1 MNILNAILSQAIF
14 GQTEVTAADLE
25 FRGIYDASGGV
36 APSPVT
42 KGHYYVVSNGGTIGG
57 TVYNANDFIWCNGT
71 IWQRTPALL
80 TGVALVNGQTGNV
93 VLDTDDITEGVN
105 KYVTAS
111 DIAKLANVPLNTNS
125 ELAKMFDKTSNTTD
139 NITVGLTNL
148 FLTALERAKLA
159 NVPNDTNTALNSKY
173 TLLSNTMDDIING
186 TTYVKTENNFTDA
199 YKNKLDNL
207 TDNYKGSYADDTALK
222 TAYPTG
228 NDGDYATVQSTGTIW
243 IWSVGLSDWADT
255 LSGSIGDM
263 LKSEYDS
270 SNKGVDVYDMDNMDD
285 GTTKVAM
292 LLTERTKLSGLDA
305 GDKLTVTAVE
315 KSNIGTITDKV
326 TLEEA
331 QDGIG
336 LILTDTNTIDFKYTD
351 ATPTIEADVKYQ
363 NSTTTTISD
372 DLNGLKVDVED
383 NTSIQKV
390 EIAKAGTLTGSRK
403 RVNLIEGSNIT
414 ITTTDNAVDDRVD
427 LTITSNAVSGTIAVQ
442 KDDVEVVASVETLNF
457 EGDVTVID
465 EGSNKVTVTV
475 TGGSATDELV
485 KISSNDTTAGYLEDK
500 VVGTTNKITVTT
512 LNDGDNEDLQIGIG
526 TDIFDKSKDTMD
538 NITDGTTYVKTENN
552 LTDAL
557 KTNYDSAYSKAH
569 DQNTDTGTSSD
580 DFSIGDGT
588 DTDKT
593 ISINNGDANSPQ
605 LKYNSS
611 TNTWQYSNDGT
622 MFDDMGSGSGGST
635 EVVYLEVTQVTH
647 GFDNDFIYNNGTTW
661 VKARANSET
670 TTATHFAVRID
681 DNTFNAVVIGEVDVT
696 GLLDDDGQA
705 LVNNTFYFLSQT
717 VAGKLATAEPT
728 TGIKQVVMKTNTTN
742 NATISI
748 EIPFDLAEP
757 SNLAYTDVSNTF
769 TDVQVIKKT
778 STSAFTVEND
788 SGESIFNVDTDG
800 NVVTIGNNY
809 TAPTLDNEVA
819 TKKYVDDNSGGGTYV
834 IQSKSST
841 YTALIT
847 DDCIL
852 CTNTWTLSLPA
863 ANTWTK
869 PLTVKNIGTGVITI
883 DANSTETIDGE
894 LTKILTEQMYVV
906 LMSDGTNIHRIG
918 G

>member
-14 GQTEVTAADLE
+14 GQTEVTASDLD
-25 FRGIYDASGGV
+25 FRGVYDISGGSF
-36 APSPVT
+36 PSNP
-42 KGHYYVVSNGGTIGG
+42 KLGDYYVISKAGTISGITYLENEFIWYNG
-57 TVYNANDFIWCNGT
+57 TVWAK
-71 IWQRTPALL
+71 TPPLT
-80 TGVALVNGQTGNV
+80 TGVTLVNGQSGNV

-125 ELAKMFDKTSNTTD
+125 ELAKMFDKTANTTD

-263 LKSEYDS
+263 LKADYDS

-292 LLTERTKLSGLDA
+292 LLTERTKLSGLDE

-315 KSNIGTITDKV
+315 KSNIATITDKV
-326 TLEEA
+326 NLEEA

-336 LILTDTNTIDFKYTD
+336 LILTDTNTIDFTYTD
-351 ATPTIEADVKYQ
+351 ATPTIEADIKYQ

-372 DLNGLKVDVED
+372 DLNGLKVDVND
-383 NTSIQKV
+383 NTSTQKV

-427 LTITSNAVSGTIAVQ
+427 LTITSNAVSGTVAVQ

-457 EGDVTVID
+457 EGDVTVTD

-475 TGGSATDELV
+475 TGGSDTDELV

-500 VVGTTNKITVTT
+500 VIGTTNKITITT
-512 LNDGDNEDLQIGIG
+512 LNDGGNEDLQIGIG
-526 TDIFDKSKDTMD
+526 TDIFDKSTDTMD
-538 NITDGTTYVKTENN
+538 NITDGITYVKTTNDY
-552 LTDAL
+552 TDAEKAKL
-557 KTNYDSAYSKAH
+557 ANINNPMLFKGGIALNSDFPTLAEVKNGWTYTILADVTDDDASKTNAGQSFLLNDEIAW
-569 DQNTDTGTSSD
+569 NGTNWTILGNVTYWSD
-580 DFSIGDGT
+580 DGT
-588 DTDKT
+588 DLTSNVDT
-593 ISINNGDANSPQ
+593 RNINLQNGG
-605 LKYNSS
+605 LKD
-611 TNTWQYSNDGT
+611 TN
-622 MFDDMGSGSGGST
+622 
-635 EVVYLEVTQVTH
+635 VV
-647 GFDNDFIYNNGTTW
+647 
-661 VKARANSET
+661 
-670 TTATHFAVRID
+670 TAIKL
-681 DNTFNAVVIGEVDVT
+681 GDVT
-696 GLLDDDGQA
+696 NA
-705 LVNNTFYFLSQT
+705 SF
-717 VAGKLATAEPT
+717 
-728 TGIKQVVMKTNTTN
+728 NTTN
-742 NATISI
+742 KTII
-748 EIPFDLAEP
+748 GAVNEIL
-757 SNLAYTDVSNTF
+757 T
-769 TDVQVIKKT
+769 
-778 STSAFTVEND
+778 
-788 SGESIFNVDTDG
+788 
-800 NVVTIGNNY
+800 TI
-809 TAPTLDNEVA
+809 
-819 TKKYVDDNSGGGTYV
+819 
-834 IQSKSST
+834 
-841 YTALIT
+841 
-847 DDCIL
+847 
-852 CTNTWTLSLPA
+852 
-863 ANTWTK
+863 
-869 PLTVKNIGTGVITI
+869 
-883 DANSTETIDGE
+883 STETDTFNIETKVLDTFAHASHTGAIYNYNITNGTVVRTGQIFISTNGTIVKFGDNSIDLGDSSGITFNVAINGANVE
-894 LTKILTEQMYVV
+894 LSVTSDSAGWTIKYTKQL
-906 LMSDGTNIHRIG
+906 L
-918 G
+918 

>member
-14 GQTEVTAADLE
+14 GQTEVTASDLD
-25 FRGIYDASGGV
+25 FRGIYNASGGV
-36 APSPVT
+36 APTPLT
-42 KGHYYVVSNGGTIGG
+42 KGHYYVISNGGTIGG

-80 TGVALVNGQTGNV
+80 TGVTLVNGQTGNV

-111 DIAKLANVPLNTNS
+111 DIVKLANIPLNTNL
-125 ELAKMFDKTSNTTD
+125 ELAKMFDKTANTTD

-148 FLTALERAKLA
+148 FLTALERAKLV

-228 NDGDYATVQSTGTIW
+228 NEGDYATVQSTGTIW
-243 IWSVGLSDWADT
+243 IWSAGLSDWADT

-263 LKSEYDS
+263 LKADFSPS
-270 SNKGVDVYDMDNMDD
+270 GKVADVFDMDNMDD

-315 KSNIGTITDKV
+315 KSNIATITDKV

-331 QDGIG
+331 QDAVG
-336 LILTDTNTIDFKYTD
+336 LILTDTNTIDFTYD
-351 ATPTIEADVKYQ
+351 DVTPTIEADLKYQ
-363 NSTTTTISD
+363 NSDTTTISD

-457 EGDVTVID
+457 EGAVTVID

-475 TGGSATDELV
+475 TGGSGTDELV
-485 KISSNDTTAGYLEDK
+485 KISSNDTAAGYLEDK

-512 LNDGDNEDLQIGIG
+512 LNDGGNEDLQIGIG
-526 TDIFDKSKDTMD
+526 TDIFDKSTNTMD
-538 NITDGTTYVKTENN
+538 NITDGTTYVKTTNDY
-552 LTDAL
+552 TDAEKTKL
-557 KTNYDSAYSKAH
+557 ANINNPMLFKGGITLNSDFPTLAEVENGWTYTILADVTDNDATKTNTSQSFLINDEIAWNGVNWTILGSVTYWNDNGTDLTSKV
-569 DQNTDTGTSSD
+569 DTRNINLQNGGLKDTNVTTAVKLGDAGNTSFNTTNKTIIGAVNEVLTTISTETDTFNIETKVLDTFVHASYTGAVYNYNITNGTIVRTGQI
-580 DFSIGDGT
+580 FI
-588 DTDKT
+588 
-593 ISINNGDANSPQ
+593 
-605 LKYNSS
+605 S
-611 TNTWQYSNDGT
+611 TNGT
-622 MFDDMGSGSGGST
+622 VVNFGDNSIDLGDSSG
-635 EVVYLEVTQVTH
+635 V
-647 GFDNDFIYNNGTTW
+647 
-661 VKARANSET
+661 
-670 TTATHFAVRID
+670 
-681 DNTFNAVVIGEVDVT
+681 TFNATINGANVELSITSDST
-696 GLLDDDGQA
+696 GWTIKYTKQLL
-705 LVNNTFYFLSQT
+705 
-717 VAGKLATAEPT
+717 
-728 TGIKQVVMKTNTTN
+728 
-742 NATISI
+742 
-748 EIPFDLAEP
+748 
-757 SNLAYTDVSNTF
+757 
-769 TDVQVIKKT
+769 
-778 STSAFTVEND
+778 
-788 SGESIFNVDTDG
+788 
-800 NVVTIGNNY
+800 
-809 TAPTLDNEVA
+809 
-819 TKKYVDDNSGGGTYV
+819 
-834 IQSKSST
+834 
-841 YTALIT
+841 
-847 DDCIL
+847 
-852 CTNTWTLSLPA
+852 
-863 ANTWTK
+863 
-869 PLTVKNIGTGVITI
+869 
-883 DANSTETIDGE
+883 
-894 LTKILTEQMYVV
+894 
-906 LMSDGTNIHRIG
+906 
-918 G
+918 